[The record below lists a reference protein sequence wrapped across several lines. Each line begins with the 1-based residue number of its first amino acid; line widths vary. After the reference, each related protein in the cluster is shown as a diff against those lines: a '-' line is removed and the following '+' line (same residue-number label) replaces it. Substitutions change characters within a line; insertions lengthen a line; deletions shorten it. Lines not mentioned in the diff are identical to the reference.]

1 MVVTRTAKKDCSID
15 FAPPVVLV
23 AISVEGPVVVGAG
36 EGSNLK

>member
-1 MVVTRTAKKDCSID
+1 MAVTRTAKKDCSIE

-23 AISVEGPVVVGAG
+23 VISVGPVVVGAG